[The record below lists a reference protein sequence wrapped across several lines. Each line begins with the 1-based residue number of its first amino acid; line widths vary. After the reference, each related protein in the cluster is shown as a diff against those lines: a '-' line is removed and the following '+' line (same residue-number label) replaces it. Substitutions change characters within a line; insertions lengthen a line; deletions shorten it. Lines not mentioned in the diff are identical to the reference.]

1 MMINNTER
9 TSVSCSA
16 LEPESEES
24 SSQNSVPDVL
34 EFQPHSN
41 MPVMPPE
48 WREREEKRKAEEAM
62 RNTQGITIRRR
73 PPTGPP
79 LHNVGP
85 FQFKIQSEGNTPRN
99 ILEEIVWHK
108 DCEIAQ
114 MKERT
119 PLTALAKAMAG
130 VAPTKDFVGT
140 LKARAAETERPAL
153 IAEVKK
159 ASPSRGLIQQNF
171 DPVVNLFI

>member
-1 MMINNTER
+1 MWGNVFLAIL
-9 TSVSCSA
+9 SFCSP
-16 LEPESEES
+16 LLVHYQPESEES

-114 MKERT
+114 VLLPKPSQQSLGLDSKNWQLEILM
-119 PLTALAKAMAG
+119 
-130 VAPTKDFVGT
+130 VQY
-140 LKARAAETERPAL
+140 AA
-153 IAEVKK
+153 
-159 ASPSRGLIQQNF
+159 SF
-171 DPVVNLFI
+171 D

>member
-1 MMINNTER
+1 MCFLPY
-9 TSVSCSA
+9 SV
-16 LEPESEES
+16 LVLLFWFYYQPESEES
-24 SSQNSVPDVL
+24 SSQNAVPEVL
-34 EFQPHSN
+34 
-41 MPVMPPE
+41 E

-114 MKERT
+114 VLLPKPSQQSLGLVSKIWQLEI
-119 PLTALAKAMAG
+119 LL
-130 VAPTKDFVGT
+130 VQY
-140 LKARAAETERPAL
+140 AA
-153 IAEVKK
+153 
-159 ASPSRGLIQQNF
+159 SF
-171 DPVVNLFI
+171 D

>member
-1 MMINNTER
+1 MLCLRGNSWAI
-9 TSVSCSA
+9 TSVVDPSFFCERQCGVMCFLPYSVFV
-16 LEPESEES
+16 LLFWFYYQPESEES

-114 MKERT
+114 VLLPKPSQQSLGLDSKNWQLEILM
-119 PLTALAKAMAG
+119 
-130 VAPTKDFVGT
+130 VQY
-140 LKARAAETERPAL
+140 AA
-153 IAEVKK
+153 
-159 ASPSRGLIQQNF
+159 SF
-171 DPVVNLFI
+171 D

>member
-1 MMINNTER
+1 MCFLPYSVFVLLFWFYYQPER
-9 TSVSCSA
+9 
-16 LEPESEES
+16 EES
-24 SSQNSVPDVL
+24 SSQNAVPEVL

-48 WREREEKRKAEEAM
+48 WRDREEKRKAEEAM

-114 MKERT
+114 VLLPKPSQQSLGLDSTFWRLEI
-119 PLTALAKAMAG
+119 LL
-130 VAPTKDFVGT
+130 VQY
-140 LKARAAETERPAL
+140 AA
-153 IAEVKK
+153 
-159 ASPSRGLIQQNF
+159 SF
-171 DPVVNLFI
+171 D